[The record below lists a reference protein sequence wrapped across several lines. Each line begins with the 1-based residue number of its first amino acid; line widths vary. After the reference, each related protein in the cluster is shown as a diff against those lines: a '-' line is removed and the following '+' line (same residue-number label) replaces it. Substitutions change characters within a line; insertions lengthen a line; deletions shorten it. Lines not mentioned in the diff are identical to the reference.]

1 MHDFRKK
8 KLLNLKCLF
17 DSLYIVCLKHLSL
30 HEEKSKI
37 RLYIYWYSCY
47 SSQTL
52 MELLELLEEF
62 SKSNKTSNFIHIHSV
77 DAEMFHTEGRTNGRK
92 DRDRQTYMT
101 KLIFTFISFVK
112 APKNEAILI

>member
-1 MHDFRKK
+1 
-8 KLLNLKCLF
+8 
-17 DSLYIVCLKHLSL
+17 
-30 HEEKSKI
+30 
-37 RLYIYWYSCY
+37 
-47 SSQTL
+47 

-112 APKNEAILI
+112 APKNEAILIWIKKFPYPNLKLNPESQRYGCADCSGHIHYRCRFTSNVAQVVVKI